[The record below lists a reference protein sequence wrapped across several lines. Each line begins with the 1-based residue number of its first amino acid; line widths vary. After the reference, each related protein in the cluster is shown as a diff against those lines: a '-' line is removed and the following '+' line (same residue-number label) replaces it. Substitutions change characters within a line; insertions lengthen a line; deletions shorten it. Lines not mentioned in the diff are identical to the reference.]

1 MHSKNGYWIWN
12 HSVNPHGTKSTHV
25 LYQHQHSENYI
36 DTA

>member
-1 MHSKNGYWIWN
+1 MDIEFETIVLILTVLNLH
-12 HSVNPHGTKSTHV
+12 HV